1 MSFVNQR
8 SAESLN

>member
-8 SAESLN
+8 GAESLN